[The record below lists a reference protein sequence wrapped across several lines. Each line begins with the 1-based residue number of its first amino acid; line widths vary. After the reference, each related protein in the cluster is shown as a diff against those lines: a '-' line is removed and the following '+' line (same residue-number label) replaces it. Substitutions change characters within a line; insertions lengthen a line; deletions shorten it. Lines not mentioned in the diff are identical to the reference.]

1 MAKARGGSEPGA
13 GESVESAMTPS
24 WPARPAGVG
33 QLTFSVLRG
42 GAWRPHIS
50 ANYAGCVSGLWNWWD
65 SVELW
70 VTGLPFV
77 PQVAVV
83 MVVLVPLAA
92 LLARALDV
100 LLAGLFRWFG
110 RDKQVAVTSP
120 DQESETV
127 EVEN

>member
-1 MAKARGGSEPGA
+1 M
-13 GESVESAMTPS
+13 
-24 WPARPAGVG
+24 
-33 QLTFSVLRG
+33 
-42 GAWRPHIS
+42 
-50 ANYAGCVSGLWNWWD
+50 SGLWNWWD

-100 LLAGLFRWFG
+100 LLTGVFRLLG
-110 RDKQVAVTSP
+110 RDDAATGP
-120 DQESETV
+120 DQESENV

>member
-1 MAKARGGSEPGA
+1 MPDGA
-13 GESVESAMTPS
+13 CAVTK
-24 WPARPAGVG
+24 
-33 QLTFSVLRG
+33 
-42 GAWRPHIS
+42 GAD
-50 ANYAGCVSGLWNWWD
+50 YAGHVSGLGNWWD

-92 LLARALDV
+92 LLARLFDV
-100 LLAGLFRWFG
+100 TVAGGLKLLG
-110 RDKQVAVTSP
+110 RDATIVDAGQDEHTKH
-120 DQESETV
+120 V